1 MFILVMQFFWKYID
15 DLMGKG
21 LSIKVILE
29 LLFYVSADL
38 IPLALPLAI
47 LLSSIMTLGNLAENN
62 ELTALKSSGLSLFKI
77 MRPLTNVI
85 FVIALST
92 FYFSNYVIPIATLK
106 WHSLIYD
113 IQNTKISTI
122 ITPGVFSN
130 QLEGYAIKVREEQNN
145 KFKDIIIHVTTDPK
159 VNKSIRAKSG
169 IIYKSQNGNQL
180 FFELHEGVIY
190 EELSATPPNY
200 THNGILIR
208 NEENSRPSRKYNFK
222 KATYKIDISGFQLN
236 RTDEEL
242 FKNQHEMLNVFQIKN
257 VVDSIQKEG
266 ARVLNNFSKS
276 LTNEHAY
283 FQATIFD
290 ETLLEH
296 KSSGFDEIDR
306 KLDKTYYF
314 DSLSKEEKITAL
326 SKIPPNLRRIN
337 QNIEGQKVYLKALE
351 NNIKMY
357 LIGFHRKFA
366 LTFAIIVLFFIGAPL
381 GAIVRKGGFGT
392 PLVLAAL
399 LFMLYFILI
408 SIGESLAMEGVV
420 TPFWGMWFASF
431 ILAPIAFTLMKAASN
446 DSQVLN
452 LEVYKKFL
460 NKVKRKK

>member
-21 LSIKVILE
+21 LSVKVIVE

-47 LLSSIMTLGNLAENN
+47 LLSSIMTMGNLAENN
-62 ELTALKSSGLSLFKI
+62 ELTALKSSGLPLYKI
-77 MRPLTNVI
+77 MKPLTNVV
-85 FVIALST
+85 FVIAITT

-130 QLEGYAIKVREEQNN
+130 QLEGYAIKVKEEKNN
-145 KFKDIIIHVTTDPK
+145 EFKDIIIHVTTDPTI
-159 VNKSIRAKSG
+159 NKSIRAKSG
-169 IIYKSQNGNQL
+169 KIYKSTNGNQL
-180 FFELHEGVIY
+180 FFELHDGVIN
-190 EELSATPPNY
+190 EELAAEVPNY
-200 THNGILIR
+200 SHNGILIKDDK
-208 NEENSRPSRKYNFK
+208 NSRPSRKYNFK

-236 RTDEEL
+236 RSDEDL
-242 FKNQHEMLNVFQIKN
+242 FKNQHEMLNVFQIN
-257 VVDSIQKEG
+257 EVVDSIQIEG
-266 ARVLNNFSKS
+266 GKVLENFTKS
-276 LTNEHAY
+276 LKNEHAF
-283 FQATIFD
+283 FQATMFD
-290 ETLLEH
+290 ESSISNN
-296 KSSGFDEIDR
+296 SSGLEEIER
-306 KLDKTYYF
+306 KLTKTYHI
-314 DSLSKEEKITAL
+314 DSLTKEEKIRAL
-326 SKIPPNLRRIN
+326 SSISPNLRRVN
-337 QNIEGQKVYLKALE
+337 QNIEGQRVYLKALE

-408 SIGESLAMEGVV
+408 SIGESLALEGVV
-420 TPFWGMWFASF
+420 SPFTGMWFATYV
-431 ILAPIAFTLMKAASN
+431 LVPIAFLLMRSASN
-446 DSQVLN
+446 DSQVFN
-452 LEVYKKFL
+452 KEAYKKFFSKFAL
-460 NKVKRKK
+460 KK

>member
-1 MFILVMQFFWKYID
+1 MQFFWKYID

-21 LSIKVILE
+21 LSIKVIIE

-47 LLSSIMTLGNLAENN
+47 LLSSIMTMGNLAENN
-62 ELTALKSSGLSLFKI
+62 ELTALKSSGLPLHKI
-77 MRPLTNVI
+77 MKPLTNVV
-85 FVIALST
+85 FVIAITT

-130 QLEGYAIKVREEQNN
+130 QLEGYSIKVKEGKNN
-145 KFKDIIIHVTTDPK
+145 EFKDIIIHVTTDPTI
-159 VNKSIRAKSG
+159 NKSIRAKSG
-169 IIYKSQNGNQL
+169 KIYKSVNGNQL
-180 FFELHEGVIY
+180 FFELHDGVIY
-190 EELSATPPNY
+190 EELAAEVPNFSH
-200 THNGILIR
+200 TGILI
-208 NEENSRPSRKYNFK
+208 NDVKNSRPSRRYNFK

-236 RTDEEL
+236 RSDEDL
-242 FKNQHEMLNVFQIKN
+242 FKNQHEMLNVFQIN
-257 VVDSIQKEG
+257 MVVDSIQKEG
-266 ARVLNNFSKS
+266 GKVLANFTKS
-276 LTNEHAY
+276 LENEHPY
-283 FQATIFD
+283 FQSANFD
-290 ETLLEH
+290 ENSIAHNT
-296 KSSGFDEIDR
+296 SGAEEIER
-306 KLDKTYYF
+306 KLTKTYYL
-314 DSLSKEEKITAL
+314 DSLSKDEKIRAL
-326 SKIPPNLRRIN
+326 SSISPNLRRVN
-337 QNIEGQKVYLKALE
+337 QNIEGQRVYLKALE

-408 SIGESLAMEGVV
+408 SIGESLALEGVV
-420 TPFWGMWFASF
+420 SPFTGMWFATYV
-431 ILAPIAFTLMKAASN
+431 LVPIAFSLMRAASN
-446 DSQVLN
+446 DSQVFN
-452 LEVYKKFL
+452 KEAYKKFFSKL
-460 NKVKRKK
+460 KFKK

>member
-1 MFILVMQFFWKYID
+1 MQFFWKYID

-21 LSIKVILE
+21 LSIKVIIE

-47 LLSSIMTLGNLAENN
+47 LLSSIMTMGNLAENN
-62 ELTALKSSGLSLFKI
+62 ELTALKSSGLPLHKI
-77 MRPLTNVI
+77 MKPLTNVV
-85 FVIALST
+85 FVIAITT

-130 QLEGYAIKVREEQNN
+130 QLEGYSIKVKEGKNN
-145 KFKDIIIHVTTDPK
+145 EFKDIIIHVTTDPTI
-159 VNKSIRAKSG
+159 NKSIRAKSG
-169 IIYKSQNGNQL
+169 KIYKSVNGNQL
-180 FFELHEGVIY
+180 FFELHDGVIY
-190 EELSATPPNY
+190 EELAAEVPNFSH
-200 THNGILIR
+200 TGILI
-208 NEENSRPSRKYNFK
+208 NDVKNSRPSRRYNFK

-236 RTDEEL
+236 RSDEDL
-242 FKNQHEMLNVFQIKN
+242 FKNQHEMLNVFQIN
-257 VVDSIQKEG
+257 MVVDSIQKEG
-266 ARVLNNFSKS
+266 GKVLANFTKS
-276 LTNEHAY
+276 LENEHPY
-283 FQATIFD
+283 FQSANFD
-290 ETLLEH
+290 ENLISHNT
-296 KSSGFDEIDR
+296 SGAEEIER
-306 KLDKTYYF
+306 KLTKTYYL
-314 DSLSKEEKITAL
+314 DSLSKDEKIRAL
-326 SKIPPNLRRIN
+326 SSISPNLRRVN
-337 QNIEGQKVYLKALE
+337 QNIEGQRVYLKALE

-408 SIGESLAMEGVV
+408 SIGESLALEGVV
-420 TPFWGMWFASF
+420 SPFTGMWFATYV
-431 ILAPIAFTLMKAASN
+431 LVPIAFSLMRAASN
-446 DSQVLN
+446 DSQVFN
-452 LEVYKKFL
+452 KEAYKKFFSKL
-460 NKVKRKK
+460 KFKK